1 MKSHNDNQLKNIFDE
16 REISPSK
23 KSWETLSSLLDEHLP
38 ERVEVKVS
46 KKSSTKAFY
55 LKYTLPI
62 AAAIVLFFALG
73 YNFMADDFKPV
84 IKEKVN
90 KEVTQ
95 VSDAHVTINEIEEAG
110 TESENINVK
119 NNAPSVKQQI
129 FAETESVKV
138 NTIQNHDSIKPET
151 VNYVNNSIQINW
163 DNSKIKKATIQPNDL
178 LRSVERELL
187 QDRAEKELEK
197 SYSRFDQIR
206 MAVTNRN
213 LEE

>member
-46 KKSSTKAFY
+46 KKSSTKAFN

-62 AAAIVLFFALG
+62 AAVITLFFALG
-73 YNFMADDFKPV
+73 YNYITDDFKPV

-90 KEVTQ
+90 KEVTH
-95 VSDAHVTINEIEEAG
+95 VSDTPVTINEIDEAG
-110 TESENINVK
+110 TESENIKVR

-197 SYSRFDQIR
+197 SQNKFEQIR
-206 MAVTNRN
+206 MAILNRN
-213 LEE
+213 IQE